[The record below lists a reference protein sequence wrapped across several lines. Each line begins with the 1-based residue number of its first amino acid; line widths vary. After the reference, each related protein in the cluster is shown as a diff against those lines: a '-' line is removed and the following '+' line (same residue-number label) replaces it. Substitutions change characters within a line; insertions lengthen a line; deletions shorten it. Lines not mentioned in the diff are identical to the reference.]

1 MLLASNRTPP
11 LTALLLSA
19 ALCFL
24 VSARLRAQEETT
36 SAITGQVTD
45 ASSAAISGATV
56 VIVSIF
62 MESRR
67 RRNPFR
73 SRIHNLSIKCA

>member
-45 ASSAAISGATV
+45 ASCAAISGATV
-56 VIVSIF
+56 TIVSIF
-62 MESRR
+62 GVAAAASKSFPVSYSQ
-67 RRNPFR
+67 PF
-73 SRIHNLSIKCA
+73 N